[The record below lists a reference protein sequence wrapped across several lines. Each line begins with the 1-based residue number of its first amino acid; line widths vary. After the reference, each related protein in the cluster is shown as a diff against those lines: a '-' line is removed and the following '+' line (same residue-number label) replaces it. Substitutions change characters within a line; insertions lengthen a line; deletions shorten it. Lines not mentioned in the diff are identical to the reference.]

1 MIMFLGLLAGKLNNK
16 CAHVKLDSLCFVCFA
31 ASFGT
36 ASATL
41 GDDSNAMG
49 IGVLA
54 AASTSFAHANF
65 SAGGRGAELH
75 EASEC
80 SHHTE
85 QQKAEEEP
93 EAVQLQFVRLC
104 KDALHT
110 HHAHYFDVLKKW
122 NTSTTILKA
131 PGLAKTECDL
141 AKAILAGTVKSAMYY
156 SVHEQIFETGKFYIV
171 RYIEAGKLSGVVK
184 KTIKSVIENKI
195 RSNIEL
201 SKILLLPLID
211 TDTPST
217 IALSRHQEWNNR
229 NVKESKLIESIK
241 KSMKESR
248 SKSVVSACVLLP
260 DDNTTDVRD
269 LVGVNEYRNH
279 VYDFCGRDKD
289 SREYKSNCLVLGIID
304 MQFLVRHLENNAQT
318 TSQGQCLSDLVCKPN
333 LTLSSDLDKFL
344 VMRDANQKIPLQ
356 IQFIILSAI
365 PACTQDQLEFWKLVH
380 ARSQS
385 PKRYKP
391 INKLPR
397 VSAQDVLLHEEASV
411 QHHTRVNTRLARAI
425 NQLILGTYNQRGEK
439 RPGPAVGNEDN
450 NGQFR
455 PLCFGKQST
464 TCTPILTLVHGTGSG
479 QKSQVSQSTCEFV
492 NKCQTR
498 TA

>member
-1 MIMFLGLLAGKLNNK
+1 M
-16 CAHVKLDSLCFVCFA
+16 KLDSLCFVCFA

-41 GDDSNAMG
+41 GDDSNAMS

-80 SHHTE
+80 SHHSE
-85 QQKAEEEP
+85 QQKADEEP
-93 EAVQLQFVRLC
+93 EAVQLQFVQLC

-110 HHAHYFDVLKKW
+110 HHAHYFNVLRKW

-141 AKAILAGTVKSAMYY
+141 AKAVLDGTVKSAMYY

-184 KTIKSVIENKI
+184 KTIKGVIEKKI
-195 RSNIEL
+195 HCNIDL

-217 IALSRHQEWNNR
+217 IALSRHQDR
-229 NVKESKLIESIK
+229 KICNVRESKLIKSIK
-241 KSMKESR
+241 TSMKESG
-248 SKSVVSACVLLP
+248 SKSVVSACVLIP
-260 DDNTTDVRD
+260 DDNTTAVRD
-269 LVGVNEYRNH
+269 SVVLNNWANH
-279 VYDFCGRDKD
+279 VYDVCHINGSRD
-289 SREYKSNCLVLGIID
+289 YKPHCLVLGIID
-304 MQFLVRHLENNAQT
+304 MQFLVRHLENNTET
-318 TSQGQCLSDLVCKPN
+318 TSQEQCLSKLVCKPN

-344 VMRDANQKIPLQ
+344 LMRDANQKISLQ
-356 IQFIILSAI
+356 NQFVILSAI

-380 ARSQS
+380 ARLEN
-385 PKRYKP
+385 PKRFRP

-397 VSAQDVLLHEEASV
+397 VSAQDVLLHSDSGSAKV
-411 QHHTRVNTRLARAI
+411 QRHTRFNARLSTAI

-439 RPGPAVGNEDN
+439 RPAVGNEDQ